1 MKHLLLTACAAFAL
15 SGTAFA
21 SDTAKASGEKSHFA
35 GAFLASHFA
44 QSIQDWGRSSDY
56 LNHVLQQDP
65 ANADLLKRS
74 MILATGAGDMKTA
87 VDSAKKLTATGDKN
101 GLAFIVLAADAI
113 KNGRPQDATALMDK
127 MEGGDMAA
135 FVKPLVQG
143 WAGVADGKLPK
154 LETVQDTSMHLYHT
168 ALMALALGKMGDA
181 QKLTDR
187 LLATKG
193 LSPLD
198 ALRGADL
205 LLLLGKT
212 DKAQALLKSLAAQDT
227 GMTAPKT
234 QLEAM
239 AQGGAALEKLK
250 SSIGI
255 KTPAQGYALA
265 LMDMARILYQEQSD
279 SSVRIFARLALML
292 DPTITDAHLLMADS
306 LARNSRFE
314 EAIAELKTIPKDH
327 ESYQQAQHYAADLL
341 AQSGDKRGAQDLLEK
356 LFKQDN
362 DIEALIRVGDL
373 RRSDQDFKG
382 ALEAYNRAA
391 QRIGDKIPSEFW
403 HLLYARG
410 MAYERQGDWG
420 KAEADLKAAL
430 VYQPDNPYL
439 LNYLG
444 YGWADQGKNLDESL
458 KLIARAVEL
467 NPEDGYITDSL
478 GWVHYMRGQYHES
491 VEPLEKAVELLPY
504 DPTINDHLGDA
515 YWRVGRKQE
524 ARFQWERA
532 ISYAEADTK
541 TDPIRVKLANGLD
554 PAQPV
559 REAKHED

>member
-1 MKHLLLTACAAFAL
+1 M
-15 SGTAFA
+15 
-21 SDTAKASGEKSHFA
+21 
-35 GAFLASHFA
+35 A
-44 QSIQDWGRSSDY
+44 QSPS
-56 LNHVLQQDP
+56 
-65 ANADLLKRS
+65 LKAR
-74 MILATGAGDMKTA
+74 
-87 VDSAKKLTATGDKN
+87 
-101 GLAFIVLAADAI
+101 
-113 KNGRPQDATALMDK
+113 ALR
-127 MEGGDMAA
+127 
-135 FVKPLVQG
+135 
-143 WAGVADGKLPK
+143 
-154 LETVQDTSMHLYHT
+154 
-168 ALMALALGKMGDA
+168 ALARGKTGDA

-187 LLATKG
+187 LLAMQG
-193 LSPLD
+193 LAPLD

-205 LLLLGKT
+205 MLLLGKT
-212 DKAQALLKSLAAQDT
+212 DKAKAMLQSLADQGT

-234 QLEAM
+234 QLEKIA
-239 AQGGAALEKLK
+239 AGGAALEALK
-250 SSIGI
+250 TSIAI

-292 DPTITDAHLLMADS
+292 DPSIIDAHLLMADS
-306 LARNSRFE
+306 LARNARFE

-327 ESYQQAQHYAADLL
+327 ESYRQAQHYAADLM
-341 AQSGDKRGAQDLLEK
+341 AQAGNKRGAQDLLEK

-373 RRSDQDFKG
+373 RRSDEDYKG

-391 QRIGDKIPSEFW
+391 KRIGDKIPSEFW

-420 KAEADLKAAL
+420 RAEADLKAAL
-430 VYQPDNPYL
+430 VFQPDNPYL

-467 NPEDGYITDSL
+467 NPEDGYIADSL
-478 GWVHYMRGQYHES
+478 GWVHYMRGHYAES
-491 VEPLEKAVELLPY
+491 VKPLEKAVELLPY

-532 ISYAEADTK
+532 LSYAEADTK
-541 TDPIRVKLANGLD
+541 TDVIRGKLKDGLD
-554 PAQPV
+554 PAAPM
-559 REAKHED
+559 REAKHGK